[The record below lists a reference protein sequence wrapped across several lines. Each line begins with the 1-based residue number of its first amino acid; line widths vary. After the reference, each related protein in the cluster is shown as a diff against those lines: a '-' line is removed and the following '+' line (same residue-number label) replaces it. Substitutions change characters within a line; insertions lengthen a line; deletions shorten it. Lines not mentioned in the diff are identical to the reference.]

1 MSDARHVG
9 FVRYQGLKIFPLPGN
24 NAFETSDFADPHFTF
39 YGSKDAALFHSILKE
54 KITEKLD

>member
-9 FVRYQGLKIFPLPGN
+9 FVRYQGLKIFLLPGN

-39 YGSKDAALFHSILKE
+39 HGSKDAALFHSILKE